1 MSENIKHL
9 GNLLLQ
15 NSQEIALTVHKRR
28 IEGESSEKLAQISSV
43 EGEILQLRAH
53 FVSLFGKS
61 LLNYPDLKGARSLF
75 TDWGISTG
83 ANLSSEGVPLDEALK
98 DVSFYRT
105 AIWEVLKTEMKE
117 KDYSIDEA
125 FEVKDIID
133 PLLDYAL
140 YNFSLS
146 YVDSYA
152 NTLNNSRKAFLEL
165 SVPVVPITENIAI
178 LPLIGDL
185 DTERA
190 QLLMEETLVKTR
202 DMGISHLIIDIS
214 GVIIIDTMVANEL
227 FKLMDALRL
236 LGIGT
241 IFSGVRPEIAQTM
254 VSLGLDIKNLV
265 TKASLRQALALL
277 ERENVI

>member
-1 MSENIKHL
+1 MKENIKHL

-15 NSQEIALTVHKRR
+15 NSKEIAMTVHNRR
-28 IEGESSEKLAQISSV
+28 LEGESLETLAEISRV
-43 EGEILQLRAH
+43 EGDILHLRAH
-53 FVSLFGKS
+53 FISLFGKS
-61 LLNYPDLKGARSLF
+61 LLNHPDSEKSRSLF
-75 TDWGISTG
+75 SEWGISTG

-105 AIWEVLKTEMKE
+105 AIWEVLKIEMKV
-117 KDYSIDEA
+117 KDFSLDEA

-165 SVPVVPITENIAI
+165 SVPVVPITEDIAI

-190 QLLMEETLVKTR
+190 QLLMDETLVKTSE
-202 DMGISHLIIDIS
+202 MGISNLIIDIS

-236 LGIGT
+236 LGIET

-265 TKASLRQALALL
+265 TRASLRQALAHL
-277 ERENVI
+277 ENENVM

>member
-1 MSENIKHL
+1 MKEDITHL

-15 NSQEIALTVHKRR
+15 HSKEIAMTVHNRR
-28 IEGESSEKLAQISSV
+28 LEGESQETLEELSRV
-43 EGEILQLRAH
+43 EEEILHLRAH
-53 FVSLFGKS
+53 FISLFGKS
-61 LLNYPDLKGARSLF
+61 LLNHPDSEESRSLF
-75 TDWGISTG
+75 SEWGISTG

-105 AIWEVLKTEMKE
+105 AIWEVLKKEMKE
-117 KDYSIDEA
+117 RNFSIDEA

-133 PLLDYAL
+133 PLLDHAL

-190 QLLMEETLVKTR
+190 QLLMEETLVKTSE
-202 DMGISHLIIDIS
+202 MGISNLIIDIS
-214 GVIIIDTMVANEL
+214 GVVIIDTMVANEL

-254 VSLGLDIKNLV
+254 VSLGLDRKNLV
-265 TKASLRQALALL
+265 TRASLRQALTHL
-277 ERENVI
+277 ERENVM